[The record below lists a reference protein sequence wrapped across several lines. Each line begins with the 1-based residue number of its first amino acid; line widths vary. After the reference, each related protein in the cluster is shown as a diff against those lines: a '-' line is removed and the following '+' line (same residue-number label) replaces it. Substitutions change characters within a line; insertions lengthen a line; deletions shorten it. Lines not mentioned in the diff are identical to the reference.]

1 MLVAGL
7 RNLQHAD
14 GFADVFRKF
23 VLKNPK
29 VTHVG
34 ATNLPMLIAD
44 LRCPTG
50 FAMNIRRLP
59 HPTARCVASFTGLIH
74 QDTASPAG

>member
-1 MLVAGL
+1 MLMVL
-7 RNLQHAD
+7 PM
-14 GFADVFRKF
+14 FSRKF

-29 VTHVG
+29 LTHVG

-59 HPTARCVASFTGLIH
+59 HPTAKCVASFTGLIH